1 MNLKAKG
8 SRLERELLH
17 MFFKEGFSPM
27 RAAGSGSTPL
37 PCADLIVAGKG
48 RILAIEC
55 KGGKG
60 KRYISKKQVDELV
73 EFSKNFNAEP
83 WIATRFDNHQW
94 WFIEIDVLKKSK
106 SGNYII
112 SLEESK
118 RIGRTF
124 EEILDY
130 NPNLSFREL
139 LNKD

>member
-8 SRLERELLH
+8 TRLERELLH
-17 MFFKEGFSPM
+17 MFHKEGFSPM
-27 RAAGSGSTPL
+27 RAAGSGSTIL
-37 PCADLIVAGKG
+37 PCADLIVAGKE

-60 KRYISKKQVDELV
+60 KRYIEKRQVDELV

-83 WIATRFDNHQW
+83 WVATRFDNNQW

-106 SGNYII
+106 GGNYII

-118 RIGRTF
+118 KIGRTF
-124 EEILDY
+124 EEILKYKKDT
-130 NPNLSFREL
+130 SFRDL
-139 LNKD
+139 LNKN

>member
-8 SRLERELLH
+8 SRTERELLH
-17 MFFKEGFSPM
+17 MFNKENFTPM
-27 RAAGSGSTPL
+27 RAAGSGSTTL
-37 PCADLIVAGKG
+37 PCADLVVAGRG

-55 KGGKG
+55 KSGKG
-60 KRYISKKQVDELV
+60 KRYIEKKQVDELV

-83 WIATRFDNHQW
+83 WIATRFDNNEW

-106 SGNYII
+106 GGNYMI

-124 EEILDY
+124 EEILEY
-130 NPNLSFREL
+130 K
-139 LNKD
+139 KDVST